1 MRILTFL
8 LLMVVGA
15 GQMWA
20 QDEPEPEPVQFG
32 TVMYNGTATNDGG
45 TLKFYKSRK
54 VELDENLIT
63 VTNGESDPLTSADWG
78 AIYDENDQIVA
89 YKLFIMATPAVG
101 HRLPAPAA
109 DGTVSFIRAE
119 VVTQAQQ
126 APSHRAVPTL
136 QVGQT
141 LPVKFHSYYSGFG
154 GDPATDY
161 YGLYYVV
168 MPADVNLS
176 VSITATFPEAEKNTE
191 AINYVDADGTT
202 QTKAAGEVYVLD
214 GTEARL
220 GYGSYNNR
228 TEHETWY
235 VLPENATYNYTNGL
249 ELYGKVHLILADG
262 ATMTIGTDS
271 KPVVGNAAIYVLGDL
286 DIYGQS
292 GQSGTLNA
300 TTSTY
305 VAIFPTGD
313 LAINGGVINAKSD
326 GYRGI
331 YSEHFLTINGGTVT
345 STGTDDDGIYASYLI
360 TINGGTVTATGAYAG
375 LDCGT
380 GRLSENEL
388 ISGSDN
394 TGCEIIIN
402 GGIVTAT
409 GTRFGIRPA
418 GDLIING
425 GQVTGIGGTGETDG
439 GLYSC
444 NGNIILGWTNP
455 TDFIK
460 ASSYLAHNDQTSGMV
475 VKTVEGQR
483 FVAYNMAD
491 ESDVSASAIASGTV
505 ADVTPL
511 AGKTL
516 RPLEG
521 NYVSINTADFDFTG
535 TTSTTSPFTITTG
548 EGENE
553 TTTHYYIYKSNDPA
567 TLSYTGNDFVQ
578 VTGLPEG
585 TTLAA
590 VENQP
595 MKRTFTMPATDVE
608 LTATAVTGLTATSV
622 AYDGTARTPEI
633 KQGDDVFDAANYA
646 ITYQLDDEAV
656 NAAEVK
662 NVNTY
667 TCTLTGLGQYVGT
680 ATVPFDITLRSTNI
694 AVEIVNSETTVD
706 GHPVLIA
713 GDDAHVKVTLVPVKG
728 ENETTELPAING
740 IATLSVSDGI
750 NEPKPYTVAIVNGV
764 GHYYVPNFA
773 WDVYAIT
780 AEFAGD
786 ANHAASTTEN
796 ATTLEVCMILTET
809 TSSLDKTEIN
819 VGEAVKVTVEIN
831 EVGLQRPVIDN
842 ETHTKKT
849 IMFET
854 KQPLSIDAI
863 VTLKCKTPWDNGEGL
878 SADVNNYRLAIVNG
892 SGIQTFSHLPAGP
905 RTVNAVYAGD
915 DRYCQSISTV
925 ENLQVNKTETTID
938 VEVTSPVI
946 AK

>member
-1 MRILTFL
+1 MRIITL
-8 LLMVVGA
+8 LLLTMVSTGHA
-15 GQMWA
+15 WA
-20 QDEPEPEPVQFG
+20 EDEEYQFG
-32 TVMYNGTATNDGG
+32 HITYNGTAANDGG
-45 TLKFYKSRK
+45 TLTFYTSSKNAEQGQNA
-54 VELDENLIT
+54 VAP
-63 VTNGESDPLTSADWG
+63 NGTGPTDLTDIMVRIDGEWESVGTG
-78 AIYDENDQIVA
+78 F
-89 YKLFIMATPAVG
+89 FIKATPAVG

-136 QVGQT
+136 AVGQA
-141 LPVKFHSYYSGFG
+141 LDVKFYGYYMGNAD
-154 GDPATDY
+154 DPATEY

-176 VSITATFPEAEKNTE
+176 VSITATFPEAETTT
-191 AINYVDADGTT
+191 VDYIDP
-202 QTKAAGEVYVLD
+202 TKTGDAQNCSVTAYVLD

-228 TEHETWY
+228 TDHETWY

-271 KPVVGNAAIYVLGDL
+271 KPVVGKEAIYVWGDL

-305 VAIFPTGD
+305 EAIYLTGD
-313 LAINGGVINAKSD
+313 LAISGGVINAKSD

-331 YSEHFLTINGGTVT
+331 KSEHFLTINGGTVT
-345 STGTDDDGIYASYLI
+345 STSTDDDGIFASHLI
-360 TINGGTVTATGAYAG
+360 TINGGTVTATGADAG
-375 LDCGT
+375 LSCGT
-380 GRLSENEL
+380 GLDENAL
-388 ISGSDN
+388 ISGSGN

-409 GTRFGIRPA
+409 GTQLGIRPA

-439 GLYSC
+439 GLYSR

-505 ADVTPL
+505 DDVTLL

-516 RPLEG
+516 RPLDG
-521 NYVSINTADFDFTG
+521 NYVSVNSGDFSFGKDADFVIGD
-535 TTSTTSPFTITTG
+535 
-548 EGENE
+548 
-553 TTTHYYIYKSNDPA
+553 THYYKDDTDA
-567 TLSYTGNDFVQ
+567 TVTLNYTGSGIVQ

-585 TTLAA
+585 YAA

-595 MKRTFTMPATDVE
+595 MQRTFTMPAGDVV
-608 LTATAVTGLTATSV
+608 LTATAVTDLTATSV
-622 AYDGTARTPEI
+622 TYDGTARTPEI
-633 KQGDDVFDAANYA
+633 KQDDDVFDAANYTIA
-646 ITYQLDDEAV
+646 YQLGEEAV
-656 NAAEVK
+656 TAADVK

-667 TCTLTGLGQYVGT
+667 TCVLTGLGQYVGT
-680 ATVPFDITLRSTNI
+680 ATVPFAITKRTTSL
-694 AVEIVNSETTVD
+694 AVEIVDPVTTID

-728 ENETTELPAING
+728 ENETTELPAMNG
-740 IATLSVSDGI
+740 IVTISVDNGT
-750 NEPKPYTVAIVNGV
+750 NNPKSYNVAIVNGV
-764 GHYYVPNFA
+764 GHYYVTSLA
-773 WDVYAIT
+773 QYAYAIT

-786 ANHAASTTEN
+786 DNYTASTTEN
-796 ATTLEVCMILTET
+796 ATTLEACMILTET

-831 EVGLQRPVIDN
+831 EVGLQRPVIDEATN
-842 ETHTKKT
+842 KKKEY
-849 IMFET
+849 IYAPSR
-854 KQPLSIDAI
+854 PLSIYAN
-863 VTLKCKTPWDNGEGL
+863 VTIKAWTPYENEHEDEQ
-878 SADVNNYRLAIVNG
+878 SNNYTLGLVNG
-892 SGIQTFSHLPAGP
+892 RGTKTFSHLPAGP

>member
-1 MRILTFL
+1 MTKTMRILTL
-8 LLMVVGA
+8 LLLTMVSTGHA
-15 GQMWA
+15 WA
-20 QDEPEPEPVQFG
+20 QDEEYQFG
-32 TVMYNGTATNDGG
+32 HITYNGTAANDGG
-45 TLKFYKSRK
+45 TLTFYTRSKDAEQGQNA
-54 VELDENLIT
+54 VAP
-63 VTNGESDPLTSADWG
+63 NGTGPTDLTDIMVRIDGEWESVGTG
-78 AIYDENDQIVA
+78 F
-89 YKLFIMATPAVG
+89 FIKATPAVG

-126 APSHRAVPTL
+126 APSRRAVPTL
-136 QVGQT
+136 QIGQT
-141 LPVKFHSYYSGFG
+141 LPVKFHGYYYGLD

-176 VSITATFPEAEKNTE
+176 VSITATFPEVETMT
-191 AINYVDADGTT
+191 VDYIDP
-202 QTKAAGEVYVLD
+202 TKTGDAQNCSVTAYVLD

-228 TEHETWY
+228 TDHETWY
-235 VLPENATYNYTNGL
+235 VLPANATYNYTNGL

-271 KPVVGNAAIYVLGDL
+271 KPVVGKEAIYVLGDL

-305 VAIFPTGD
+305 DAIYPTGD

-331 YSEHFLTINGGTVT
+331 KSEHFLTINGGTVT
-345 STGTDDDGIYASYLI
+345 STSTVDIGIYASYLI
-360 TINGGTVTATGAYAG
+360 TINGGTVTATGADAG
-375 LDCGT
+375 LSCGT
-380 GRLSENEL
+380 GLDENAL
-388 ISGSDN
+388 IPGSGN

-409 GTRFGIRPA
+409 GTQLGIRPA

-460 ASSYLAHNDQTSGMV
+460 ASSYLARNDQTSGMV
-475 VKTVEGQR
+475 VKTAEGQR
-483 FVAYNMAD
+483 FVAYDGDN
-491 ESDVSASAIASGTV
+491 ASAIVSGTV
-505 ADVTPL
+505 NDVTLL

-516 RPLEG
+516 RPLDG
-521 NYVSINTADFDFTG
+521 NYVSVNSGDFSFGKDADFVIGD
-535 TTSTTSPFTITTG
+535 
-548 EGENE
+548 
-553 TTTHYYIYKSNDPA
+553 THYYKDDTDA
-567 TLSYTGNDFVQ
+567 TVTLNYTGSGIVQ

-585 TTLAA
+585 YAA

-595 MKRTFTMPATDVE
+595 MQRTFTMPATDVE

-633 KQGDDVFDAANYA
+633 KQGDDVFDAANYTIA
-646 ITYQLDDEAV
+646 YQLGEEAV
-656 NAAEVK
+656 SEAK

-706 GHPVLIA
+706 GHPVIIA
-713 GDDAHVKVTLVPVKG
+713 PDDAHVKVTLVPVKG
-728 ENETTELPAING
+728 ENETTELPAMNG
-740 IATLSVSDGI
+740 IVTISVDNGTY
-750 NEPKPYTVAIVNGV
+750 NPKSYTVAIVNGV
-764 GHYYVPNFA
+764 GDFYVTNFA
-773 WDVYAIT
+773 QDAYAIT
-780 AEFAGD
+780 ASFAGD

-809 TSSLDKTEIN
+809 SVSLDKTEIN

-842 ETHTKKT
+842 ETHTKRT

-863 VTLKCKTPWDNGEGL
+863 VTVKCKTPWDKGEGL
-878 SADVNNYRLAIVNG
+878 SADVNNYTTAIVNG
-892 SGIQTFSHLPAGP
+892 QGIKTFSHLPAGP
-905 RTVNAVYAGD
+905 RTVNVVYAGD
-915 DRYCQSISTV
+915 ERYVQSISTV
-925 ENLQVNKTETTID
+925 ENLQVNKTETTIG

>member
-1 MRILTFL
+1 MRILTL
-8 LLMVVGA
+8 LLLTMVSTGHA
-15 GQMWA
+15 WA
-20 QDEPEPEPVQFG
+20 QDEEYQFG
-32 TVMYNGTATNDGG
+32 HITYNGTAANDGG
-45 TLKFYKSRK
+45 TLTFYTRSKDAEQGQNA
-54 VELDENLIT
+54 VAP
-63 VTNGESDPLTSADWG
+63 NGTGPTDLTDIMVRIDGEWESVGTG
-78 AIYDENDQIVA
+78 F
-89 YKLFIMATPAVG
+89 FIKATPAVG

-126 APSHRAVPTL
+126 APSRRAVPTL
-136 QVGQT
+136 QIGQT
-141 LPVKFHSYYSGFG
+141 LPVKFHGYYYGLD

-176 VSITATFPEAEKNTE
+176 VSITATFPEVETMT
-191 AINYVDADGTT
+191 VDYIDP
-202 QTKAAGEVYVLD
+202 TKTGDAQNCSVTAYVLD

-228 TEHETWY
+228 TDHETWY
-235 VLPENATYNYTNGL
+235 VLPANATYNYTNGL

-271 KPVVGNAAIYVLGDL
+271 KPVVGKEAIYVLGDL

-305 VAIFPTGD
+305 DAIYPTGD

-331 YSEHFLTINGGTVT
+331 KSEHFLTINGGTVT
-345 STGTDDDGIYASYLI
+345 STSTVDIGIYASYLI
-360 TINGGTVTATGAYAG
+360 TINGGTVTATGADAG
-375 LDCGT
+375 LSCGT
-380 GRLSENEL
+380 GLDENAL
-388 ISGSDN
+388 IPGSGN

-409 GTRFGIRPA
+409 GTQLGIRPA

-460 ASSYLAHNDQTSGMV
+460 ASSYLARNDQTSGMV
-475 VKTVEGQR
+475 VKTAEGQR
-483 FVAYNMAD
+483 FVAYDGDN
-491 ESDVSASAIASGTV
+491 ASAIVSGTV
-505 ADVTPL
+505 NDVTLL

-516 RPLEG
+516 RPLDG
-521 NYVSINTADFDFTG
+521 NYVSVNSGDFSFGKDADFVIGD
-535 TTSTTSPFTITTG
+535 
-548 EGENE
+548 
-553 TTTHYYIYKSNDPA
+553 THYYKDDTDA
-567 TLSYTGNDFVQ
+567 TVTLNYTGSGIVQ

-585 TTLAA
+585 YAA

-595 MKRTFTMPATDVE
+595 MQRTFTMPATDVE

-633 KQGDDVFDAANYA
+633 KQGDDVFDAANYTIA
-646 ITYQLDDEAV
+646 YQLGEEAV
-656 NAAEVK
+656 SEAK

-706 GHPVLIA
+706 GHPVIIA
-713 GDDAHVKVTLVPVKG
+713 PDDAHVKVTLVPVKG
-728 ENETTELPAING
+728 ENETTELPAMNG
-740 IATLSVSDGI
+740 IVTISVDNGTY
-750 NEPKPYTVAIVNGV
+750 NPKSYTVAIVNGV
-764 GHYYVPNFA
+764 GDFYVTNFA
-773 WDVYAIT
+773 QDAYAIT
-780 AEFAGD
+780 ASFAGD

-809 TSSLDKTEIN
+809 SVSLDKTEIN

-842 ETHTKKT
+842 ETHTKRT

-863 VTLKCKTPWDNGEGL
+863 VTVKCKTPWDKGEGL
-878 SADVNNYRLAIVNG
+878 SADVNNYTTAIVNG
-892 SGIQTFSHLPAGP
+892 QGIKTFSHLPAGP
-905 RTVNAVYAGD
+905 RTVNVVYAGD
-915 DRYCQSISTV
+915 ERYVQSISTV
-925 ENLQVNKTETTID
+925 ENLQVNKTETTIG

>member
-1 MRILTFL
+1 MRIITLL

-54 VELDENLIT
+54 VELDGNLIT
-63 VTNGESDPLTSADWG
+63 VTNGESDPLTSVDLDP
-78 AIYDENDQIVA
+78 IYRDPANNDFTIIG
-89 YKLFIMATPAVG
+89 YRFFIMATPAVG
-101 HRLPAPAA
+101 RRLPAPDA

-191 AINYVDADGTT
+191 AISYVDADGTT

-228 TEHETWY
+228 TDHETWY
-235 VLPENATYNYTNGL
+235 VLPANATYNYTNGL

-271 KPVVGNAAIYVLGDL
+271 KPVVGKEAIYVLGDL

-305 VAIFPTGD
+305 DAIYPTGD

-331 YSEHFLTINGGTVT
+331 KSEHFLTINGGTVT
-345 STGTDDDGIYASYLI
+345 STSTVDIGIYASYLI
-360 TINGGTVTATGAYAG
+360 TINGGTVTATGADAG
-375 LDCGT
+375 LSCGT
-380 GRLSENEL
+380 GLDENAL
-388 ISGSDN
+388 IPGSGN

-409 GTRFGIRPA
+409 GTQLGIRPA

-460 ASSYLAHNDQTSGMV
+460 ASSYLARNDQTSGMV
-475 VKTVEGQR
+475 VKTAEGKALKYTDDDNTVKLIGTVSNVEGLAGR
-483 FVAYNMAD
+483 TLTPYGIWGYCGKDDTNTAAVD
-491 ESDVSASAIASGTV
+491 ESKTLTWDIPLKDEPTSATDLATTLTIEGSGTMASYTTAAPAPWSDKTINAANILASADVANVNAIAANIHVTLGYTGPVATTHTFNGYFVRKTADNTNIS
-505 ADVTPL
+505 ADVLSHNDQT
-511 AGKTL
+511 KVWTL
-516 RPLEG
+516 
-521 NYVSINTADFDFTG
+521 
-535 TTSTTSPFTITTG
+535 
-548 EGENE
+548 
-553 TTTHYYIYKSNDPA
+553 
-567 TLSYTGNDFVQ
+567 
-578 VTGLPEG
+578 
-585 TTLAA
+585 
-590 VENQP
+590 
-595 MKRTFTMPATDVE
+595 TMPD
-608 LTATAVTGLTATSV
+608 
-622 AYDGTARTPEI
+622 Y
-633 KQGDDVFDAANYA
+633 
-646 ITYQLDDEAV
+646 AV
-656 NAAEVK
+656 NVSPK
-662 NVNTY
+662 LTRNT
-667 TCTLTGLGQYVGT
+667 
-680 ATVPFDITLRSTNI
+680 TVS
-694 AVEIVNSETTVD
+694 VEIVDPVTTID

-728 ENETTELPAING
+728 ENETTELPAMNG
-740 IATLSVSDGI
+740 IVTISVDNGT
-750 NEPKPYTVAIVNGV
+750 NNPKSYNVAIVNGV
-764 GHYYVPNFA
+764 GHYYVTSLA
-773 WDVYAIT
+773 QYAYAIT

-786 ANHAASTTEN
+786 DNYTASTTEN
-796 ATTLEVCMILTET
+796 ATTLEACMILTET

-842 ETHTKKT
+842 ETHTKRT

-863 VTLKCKTPWDNGEGL
+863 VTVKCKTPWDNGEGL
-878 SADVNNYRLAIVNG
+878 SADVNNYTTAIVNG
-892 SGIQTFSHLPAGP
+892 QGIKTFSHLPAGP
-905 RTVNAVYAGD
+905 RTVYVVYAGD
-915 DRYCQSISTV
+915 DRYVQSISTV
-925 ENLQVNKTETTID
+925 ENLQVNKTETTIG

>member
-1 MRILTFL
+1 
-8 LLMVVGA
+8 MVVGTGHA
-15 GQMWA
+15 WA
-20 QDEPEPEPVQFG
+20 QDEEYQFG
-32 TVMYNGTATNDGG
+32 HITYNGTAANDGG
-45 TLKFYKSRK
+45 TLTFYTNSKDAGQGQNA
-54 VELDENLIT
+54 VAPNGDGPTGLTDIMAW
-63 VTNGESDPLTSADWG
+63 NGEDWESIG
-78 AIYDENDQIVA
+78 TGF
-89 YKLFIMATPAVG
+89 FIKATPAVG
-101 HRLPAPAA
+101 HRLPTPDA

-126 APSHRAVPTL
+126 APSRRAVPTI

-141 LPVKFHSYYSGFG
+141 LPVKFHGYYYGLD

-191 AINYVDADGTT
+191 AISYVDADGTT

-249 ELYGKVHLILADG
+249 ELYGKVHLILGDG

-271 KPVVGNAAIYVLGDL
+271 KPVVGKEAIYVLGDL

-305 VAIFPTGD
+305 DAIFPTGD

-345 STGTDDDGIYASYLI
+345 STGTGDDGIFASYLI

-394 TGCEIIIN
+394 TSCEIIIN

-439 GLYSC
+439 GLYSR

-475 VKTVEGQR
+475 VKTAEGQR
-483 FVAYNMAD
+483 FVAYNMANAND
-491 ESDVSASAIASGTV
+491 ISATAIASGTV
-505 ADVTPL
+505 DDVTLL

-516 RPLEG
+516 RPLDG
-521 NYVSINTADFDFTG
+521 NYVSVNSGDFSFGKDADFVIGD
-535 TTSTTSPFTITTG
+535 
-548 EGENE
+548 
-553 TTTHYYIYKSNDPA
+553 THYYKDDTDDPV
-567 TLSYTGNDFVQ
+567 TLSYTGSGMVQ

-590 VENQP
+590 VEGQP
-595 MKRTFTMPATDVE
+595 MQRSFAMPAVDVV
-608 LTATAVTGLTATSV
+608 LTTTSVTGLTATPV
-622 AYDGTARTPEI
+622 NYDGTAQTPEI

-646 ITYQLDDEAV
+646 IAYQLGEEAV
-656 NAAEVK
+656 SEAK

-667 TCTLTGLGQYVGT
+667 TCVLTGLGQYVGT
-680 ATVPFDITLRSTNI
+680 TTVPFAITLRSTNI

-706 GHPVLIA
+706 GNPVLIS
-713 GDDAHVKVTLVPVKG
+713 GEDAHVKVTLVPVKG
-728 ENETTELPAING
+728 ENETTELPAMNG
-740 IATLSVSDGI
+740 IATVMMGTKS
-750 NEPKPYTVAIVNGV
+750 YTVAIVNGE
-764 GHYYVPNFA
+764 GHYYVSYLGQDA
-773 WDVYAIT
+773 YAIT
-780 AEFAGD
+780 ASFAGD
-786 ANHAASTTEN
+786 ANHDASTTEN

-809 TSSLDKTEIN
+809 SVSLDKTEIN
-819 VGEAVKVTVEIN
+819 VGESVTVTAKIN

-842 ETHTKKT
+842 ETHTKRT

-863 VTLKCKTPWDNGEGL
+863 VTVKCKTPWDNGEGL
-878 SADVNNYRLAIVNG
+878 SADVNNYTTAIVNG
-892 SGIQTFSHLPAGP
+892 QGIKTFSHLPAGP
-905 RTVNAVYAGD
+905 RTVNVVYAGD
-915 DRYCQSISTV
+915 DRYVQSISTV
-925 ENLQVNKTETTID
+925 ENLQVNKTETTIG

>member
-1 MRILTFL
+1 MTKTMRIITLL

-54 VELDENLIT
+54 VELDGNLIT
-63 VTNGESDPLTSADWG
+63 VTNGESDPLTSVDLDP
-78 AIYDENDQIVA
+78 IYRDPANNDFTIIG
-89 YKLFIMATPAVG
+89 YRFFIMATPAVG
-101 HRLPAPAA
+101 RRLPAPDA

-191 AINYVDADGTT
+191 AISYVDADGTT

-228 TEHETWY
+228 TDHETWY
-235 VLPENATYNYTNGL
+235 VLPANATYNYTNGL

-271 KPVVGNAAIYVLGDL
+271 KPVVGKEAIYVLGDL

-305 VAIFPTGD
+305 DAIYPTGD

-331 YSEHFLTINGGTVT
+331 KSEHFLTINGGTVT
-345 STGTDDDGIYASYLI
+345 STSTVDIGIYASYLI
-360 TINGGTVTATGAYAG
+360 TINGGTVTATGADAG
-375 LDCGT
+375 LSCGT
-380 GRLSENEL
+380 GLDENAL
-388 ISGSDN
+388 IPGSGN

-409 GTRFGIRPA
+409 GTQLGIRPA

-460 ASSYLAHNDQTSGMV
+460 ASSYLARNDQTSGMV
-475 VKTVEGQR
+475 VKTAEGQR
-483 FVAYNMAD
+483 FVAYDGDN
-491 ESDVSASAIASGTV
+491 ASAIVSGTV
-505 ADVTPL
+505 NDVTLL

-516 RPLEG
+516 RPLDG
-521 NYVSINTADFDFTG
+521 NYVSVNSGDFSFGKDADFVIGD
-535 TTSTTSPFTITTG
+535 
-548 EGENE
+548 
-553 TTTHYYIYKSNDPA
+553 THYYKDDTDA
-567 TLSYTGNDFVQ
+567 TVTLNYTGSGIVQ

-585 TTLAA
+585 YAA

-595 MKRTFTMPATDVE
+595 MQRTFTMPATDVE

-633 KQGDDVFDAANYA
+633 KQGDDVFDAANYTIA
-646 ITYQLDDEAV
+646 YQLGEEAV
-656 NAAEVK
+656 SEAK

-706 GHPVLIA
+706 GHPVIIA
-713 GDDAHVKVTLVPVKG
+713 PDDAHVKVTLVPVKG
-728 ENETTELPAING
+728 ENETTELPAMNG
-740 IATLSVSDGI
+740 IVTISVDNGTY
-750 NEPKPYTVAIVNGV
+750 NPKSYTVAIVNGV
-764 GHYYVPNFA
+764 GDFYVTNFA
-773 WDVYAIT
+773 QDAYAIT
-780 AEFAGD
+780 ASFAGD

-809 TSSLDKTEIN
+809 SVSLDKTEIN

-842 ETHTKKT
+842 ETHTKRT

-863 VTLKCKTPWDNGEGL
+863 VTVKCKTPWDKGEGL
-878 SADVNNYRLAIVNG
+878 SADVNNYTTAIVNG
-892 SGIQTFSHLPAGP
+892 QGIKTFSHLPAGP
-905 RTVNAVYAGD
+905 RTVNVVYAGD
-915 DRYCQSISTV
+915 ERYVQSISTV
-925 ENLQVNKTETTID
+925 ENLQVNKTETTIG

>member
-1 MRILTFL
+1 MKRDMTKTMRILTL
-8 LLMVVGA
+8 LLLTMVSTGHA
-15 GQMWA
+15 WA
-20 QDEPEPEPVQFG
+20 QDEEYQFG
-32 TVMYNGTATNDGG
+32 HITYNGTAANDGG
-45 TLKFYKSRK
+45 TLTFYTRSKDAEQGQNA
-54 VELDENLIT
+54 VAP
-63 VTNGESDPLTSADWG
+63 NGTGPTDLTDIMVRIDGEWESVGTG
-78 AIYDENDQIVA
+78 F
-89 YKLFIMATPAVG
+89 FIKATPAVG

-126 APSHRAVPTL
+126 APSRRAVPTL
-136 QVGQT
+136 QIGQT
-141 LPVKFHSYYSGFG
+141 LPVKFHGYYYGLD

-176 VSITATFPEAEKNTE
+176 VSITATFPEVETMT
-191 AINYVDADGTT
+191 VDYIDP
-202 QTKAAGEVYVLD
+202 TKTGDAQNCSVTAYVLD

-228 TEHETWY
+228 TDHETWY
-235 VLPENATYNYTNGL
+235 VLPANATYNYTNGL

-271 KPVVGNAAIYVLGDL
+271 KPVVGKEAIYVLGDL

-305 VAIFPTGD
+305 DAIYPTGD

-331 YSEHFLTINGGTVT
+331 KSEHFLTINGGTVT
-345 STGTDDDGIYASYLI
+345 STSTVDIGIYASYLI
-360 TINGGTVTATGAYAG
+360 TINGGTVTATGADAG
-375 LDCGT
+375 LSCGT
-380 GRLSENEL
+380 GLDENAL
-388 ISGSDN
+388 IPGSGN

-409 GTRFGIRPA
+409 GTQLGIRPA

-460 ASSYLAHNDQTSGMV
+460 ASSYLARNDQTSGMV
-475 VKTVEGQR
+475 VKTAEGQR
-483 FVAYNMAD
+483 FVAYDGDN
-491 ESDVSASAIASGTV
+491 ASAIVSGTV
-505 ADVTPL
+505 NDVTLL

-516 RPLEG
+516 RPLDG
-521 NYVSINTADFDFTG
+521 NYVSVNSGDFSFGKDADFVIGD
-535 TTSTTSPFTITTG
+535 
-548 EGENE
+548 
-553 TTTHYYIYKSNDPA
+553 THYYKDDTDA
-567 TLSYTGNDFVQ
+567 TVTLNYTGSGIVQ

-585 TTLAA
+585 YAA

-595 MKRTFTMPATDVE
+595 MQRTFTMPATDVE

-633 KQGDDVFDAANYA
+633 KQGDDVFDAANYTIA
-646 ITYQLDDEAV
+646 YQLGEEAV
-656 NAAEVK
+656 SEAK

-706 GHPVLIA
+706 GHPVIIA
-713 GDDAHVKVTLVPVKG
+713 PDDAHVKVTLVPVKG
-728 ENETTELPAING
+728 ENETTELPAMNG
-740 IATLSVSDGI
+740 IVTISVDNGTY
-750 NEPKPYTVAIVNGV
+750 NPKSYTVAIVNGV
-764 GHYYVPNFA
+764 GDFYVTNFA
-773 WDVYAIT
+773 QDAYAIT
-780 AEFAGD
+780 ASFAGD

-809 TSSLDKTEIN
+809 SVSLDKTEIN

-842 ETHTKKT
+842 ETHTKRT

-863 VTLKCKTPWDNGEGL
+863 VTVKCKTPWDKGEGL
-878 SADVNNYRLAIVNG
+878 SADVNNYTTAIVNG
-892 SGIQTFSHLPAGP
+892 QGIKTFSHLPAGP
-905 RTVNAVYAGD
+905 RTVNVVYAGD
-915 DRYCQSISTV
+915 ERYVQSISTV
-925 ENLQVNKTETTID
+925 ENLQVNKTETTIG